1 MLESGGSVNSPLS
14 ARQEAFCFAGREAER
29 SRGPGGGVE
38 KPAGAVGLGGGDDL
52 RGRAGFDHAAGVHED
67 DLGGGH
73 ARIPRRASPRPSED
87 RGEAEAAALAARVS
101 VRMKLNGA

>member
-38 KPAGAVGLGGGDDL
+38 KPAGAVGLGGGDYL
-52 RGRAGFDHAAGVHED
+52 CGRAGFDHAAGVHED
-67 DLGGGH
+67 DLVGGQ
-73 ARIPRRASPRPSED
+73 AREFHVVRPHDHRKTGVKLRRRPSST
-87 RGEAEAAALAARVS
+87 ATA
-101 VRMKLNGA
+101 